1 MSSDRRKKLESL
13 VTDCIIAHQESIIVG
28 LIEQLE
34 KDYKELALL
43 ATMGEYKDSWTK
55 QQVLDFV
62 TYET

>member
-1 MSSDRRKKLESL
+1 MPEERRKKIESL
-13 VTDCIIAHQESIIVG
+13 ISDCIIAHQESIIVG